1 MNDEIY
7 IGQVVQGI
15 DTITL
20 QRRYYRFGGWE
31 NRFNEPPI
39 AICSLT
45 GELFF
50 FNRPLT
56 LHEMGVRQNL
66 AQYNNIGI

>member
-15 DTITL
+15 GHALDK
-20 QRRYYRFGGWE
+20 RYYKFGGWE
-31 NRFNEPPI
+31 KRFSSPPI
-39 AICSLT
+39 AICSVT
-45 GELFF
+45 GEYFF
-50 FNRPLT
+50 FIRPLT

-66 AQYNNIGI
+66 AKYDNIGI